1 MRYETWESYFYP
13 ETYDT
18 ATRQGTLRN
27 LYGERN
33 AEILARLEYAETDI
47 NYYELVSGKVYI
59 PYTYDAVHLCAI
71 HSYLFQDVYE
81 WAGQYRCVNIF
92 KGVSSFADVHAGQI
106 DRYLSDAKQLI
117 QEIDW
122 SSLNH
127 GDFAQVSAEVFA
139 YINQAHPFR
148 EGNGRTI
155 REYIRQ
161 MALYIGYNMNYSRIK
176 VVDYI
181 EASIFSIVDISK
193 LKEIYIISD
202 YLFNFNYSIWN
213 CIN

>member
-193 LKEIYIISD
+193 LKEIYIKCLEKID
-202 YLFNFNYSIWN
+202 GV
-213 CIN
+213 